1 MEPFVN
7 LFGPVD
13 AVLAP
18 WVEYFVLGLVLI
30 NLLTRHLAHRHHVSQ
45 ARDGAD
51 AVDRYLPHVA
61 SNVLLVL
68 GSFYFMTVD
77 RHSGMILS
85 MLTVGL
91 FLADFFEFESR
102 NVEVRNDMPIERP
115 KAAIFASLLVLSYAA
130 FLSLFWIVEGPYS
143 SIV

>member
-1 MEPFVN
+1 MQTFVN

-18 WVEYFVLGLVLI
+18 WVEYVVLGLVLI
-30 NLLTRHLAHRHHVSQ
+30 NLVTRHLAHRRHVAQ

-77 RHSGMILS
+77 RHSGLVLS

-91 FLADFFEFESR
+91 FLADFFEFEARS
-102 NVEVRNDMPIERP
+102 VELREGEPLERP
-115 KAAIFASLLVLSYAA
+115 KGAITASLLVVLYAA
-130 FLSLFWIVEGPYS
+130 YQALFFVVAPLWNAVI
-143 SIV
+143 